1 LRWKRELENRILTRL
16 SNDLIDV
23 FLYTGI
29 KPIHL
34 TITSLLLA
42 FTSSFIYYFSRDSV
56 YLYFIAGALFLLSG
70 FLDALDG
77 ALARRKN
84 MESKSGA
91 FLDSILDKIGES
103 AIFIGIIASGAVTAL
118 WGSLALSSSILV
130 SYTRSRAES
139 LGVDLKGIGLMER
152 AERIILISIA
162 SFLEPFFEGIINLAM
177 ILLTILSLSTLIHR
191 ILYVNK
197 ILSHKLS

>member
-1 LRWKRELENRILTRL
+1 LRWKRELENKILKRL
-16 SNDLIDV
+16 SNDLIDILSSTSV
-23 FLYTGI
+23 

-42 FTSSFIYYFSRDSV
+42 LASSFIYYFSRDSI
-56 YLYFIAGALFLLSG
+56 YLYFVAGALFLLSG

-77 ALARRKN
+77 ALARKKN

-91 FLDSILDKIGES
+91 FLDSTLDKIGES
-103 AIFIGIIASGAVTAL
+103 AIFTGIIASGAVTAL

-139 LGVDLKGIGLMER
+139 LGVDLKGVGLMER
-152 AERIILISIA
+152 AERMILISIA
-162 SFLEPFFEGIINLAM
+162 SFLEPFFKGVINLAM

-191 ILYVNK
+191 ILYVNR

>member
-1 LRWKRELENRILTRL
+1 LRWKRELEKRILTRL

-23 FLYTGI
+23 FSSTGI

-34 TITSLLLA
+34 TITSLLSAL
-42 FTSSFIYYFSRDSV
+42 TSSLIYYFSRDSV

-77 ALARRKN
+77 ALARKRN

-91 FLDSILDKIGES
+91 FLDSTLDKIGES
-103 AIFIGIIASGAVTAL
+103 SIFIGVVASGAVTAL

-139 LGVDLKGIGLMER
+139 LGVDLKGVGLMER

-162 SFLEPFFEGIINLAM
+162 SFLEPFFKGIINLAM

-191 ILYVNK
+191 ILYVNR

>member
-1 LRWKRELENRILTRL
+1 LRWKRELENKILKRL
-16 SNDLIDV
+16 SNDLIDILSSTSV
-23 FLYTGI
+23 

-42 FTSSFIYYFSRDSV
+42 LTSSFIYYFSRDSI
-56 YLYFIAGALFLLSG
+56 YLYFVAGALFLLSG

-77 ALARRKN
+77 ALARKKN

-91 FLDSILDKIGES
+91 FLDSTLDKIGES

-139 LGVDLKGIGLMER
+139 LGVDLKGVGLMER
-152 AERIILISIA
+152 AERMILISIA
-162 SFLEPFFEGIINLAM
+162 SFIEPFFKGVINLAM

-191 ILYVNK
+191 ILYVNG

>member
-1 LRWKRELENRILTRL
+1 LRWKRELESKILTRL
-16 SNDLIDV
+16 SNHLIDT
-23 FLYTGI
+23 FSYTGI

-42 FTSSFIYYFSRDSV
+42 LTSSFIYYFSRDSI
-56 YLYFIAGALFLLSG
+56 YLYFAAGALFLLSG

-77 ALARRKN
+77 ALARKKN

-91 FLDSILDKIGES
+91 FLDSTLDKIGES
-103 AIFIGIIASGAVTAL
+103 AVFIGIIASGAVTAL

-139 LGVDLKGIGLMER
+139 LGVDLKGVGLMER
-152 AERIILISIA
+152 AERIILISTA
-162 SFLEPFFEGIINLAM
+162 SFLEPFFKGIINLAM
-177 ILLTILSLSTLIHR
+177 MLLTILSLFTLIHR
-191 ILYVNK
+191 VLYVNK